1 MRFYKLLLALP
12 MLAVV
17 FAMDANA
24 ATYNCWQTYLPGQ
37 ADRGANEYLFLNAKS
52 EDYNA
57 ASSSCSHCKGKALV
71 CGHKSG
77 SFLGIGGGIGGDGCY
92 TGAKVIVDGTYTWKD
107 TQSTGRTV
115 FECDRN
121 GGNEWYHAGSSMLVN
136 FGNCADSSN
145 YKKGDKYERMF
156 EDGGREYYCIYS
168 RIKKAGAGKA
178 CIAQWNDAFCYMTK
192 NQSSCYAKKLGY
204 DKQNDTCTC
213 KNKDEIYRD
222 GKCVGDPR
230 KEEQK
235 CARIGGDWRGE
246 ICYCPAGEYYDE
258 TDKHCKAKNEC
269 KGNSICNS
277 QVIVLSDIGNT
288 NVSVHGGNVS
298 DSGNSSNT
306 NSNENNNNS
315 KNTNGNAEGGLAGSS
330 CTAAQKN
337 TYQIVPCT
345 EAATIGI
352 DTTGAMECFKECDGQ
367 NWLYFKASCNEAAGY
382 KCEKRTVG
390 SGFGCQSCT
399 KGGKSAGGKSG
410 GSGSGGSSC
419 LNRPTAEGRACCRA
433 GKETTF
439 KYNVCACV
447 DTTKEWK
454 YTEGAE
460 YGQCVTKGSTEVV
473 NPCDA
478 ICTNYVSIVVDNCA
492 MQKVNNYANV
502 ITQITQQCANR
513 ANCNAGT
520 VGQLVNQIEVAVAS
534 CANQPVEPEKPQ
546 IDEKRLAA
554 AVEAI
559 DKYRSGLDVSVW
571 KDKEGNFNTA
581 RLVSDSIAGVVL
593 GTAGG
598 LITSSVVKKNQVKSG
613 FEDVVCT
620 IGGQTVGSYGDEISV
635 GIQ

>member
-1 MRFYKLLLALP
+1 MRFYKLLLVVP
-12 MLAVV
+12 MIAFG

-57 ASSSCSHCKGKALV
+57 ATSSCSHCKGKALV
-71 CGHKSG
+71 CGHKAG
-77 SFLGIGGGIGGDGCY
+77 AFLGIGGGIGGDGCY
-92 TGAKVIVDGTYTWKD
+92 TGAKVIIDGTYTWKD
-107 TQSTGRTV
+107 TQNTGRTV

-121 GGNEWYHAGSSMLVN
+121 GGNEWYHAGSTMLVN

-213 KNKDEIYRD
+213 KNKNEIYRD
-222 GKCVGDPR
+222 GKCIINPDITEQDCYNRHGIPVDQGRKCRCADDRVWNDQGQCVPSSQCVGLCIGEINMSDMFKLTGGNASVGDITV
-230 KEEQK
+230 KQQQQQQQK
-235 CARIGGDWRGE
+235 QDSDNQYGNDVVANGSCSAS
-246 ICYCPAGEYYDE
+246 
-258 TDKHCKAKNEC
+258 N
-269 KGNSICNS
+269 KGVVEAVACS
-277 QVIVLSDIGNT
+277 Q
-288 NVSVHGGNVS
+288 
-298 DSGNSSNT
+298 
-306 NSNENNNNS
+306 
-315 KNTNGNAEGGLAGSS
+315 
-330 CTAAQKN
+330 
-337 TYQIVPCT
+337 
-345 EAATIGI
+345 AATIGVNT
-352 DTTGAMECFKECDGQ
+352 DNAKECARECDGQ
-367 NWLYFKASCNEAAGY
+367 QWLYFKKSCETGFT
-382 KCEKRTVG
+382 CEERKYG
-390 SGFGCQSCT
+390 NGFGCQSCT
-399 KGGKSAGGKSG
+399 KGGKTGGKTSG
-410 GSGSGGSSC
+410 GKTGGGSGSSC

-433 GKETTF
+433 GKDTTY
-439 KYNVCACV
+439 KNNVCSCV

-454 YTEGAE
+454 YTAGAE
-460 YGQCVTKGSTEVV
+460 YGECVVKGSTAPVD
-473 NPCDA
+473 PCNA
-478 ICTNYVSIVVDNCA
+478 VCSNYVSIVVDNCA
-492 MQKVNNYANV
+492 MQKVNNYASVVTN
-502 ITQITQQCANR
+502 ITQQCANR
-513 ANCNAGT
+513 ATCDANA
-520 VGQLVNQIEVAVAS
+520 VSQLVNQIEIAVATCS
-534 CANQPVEPEKPQ
+534 QQPAEPAKPV

-571 KDKEGNFNTA
+571 KDEEGNFNTA

-613 FEDVVCT
+613 FEDIMCT
-620 IGGQTVGSYGDEISV
+620 IGGQPVGSYGDEIQV

>member
-71 CGHKSG
+71 CGHKAG
-77 SFLGIGGGIGGDGCY
+77 AFLGIGGGIGGDGCY

-222 GKCVGDPR
+222 GKCIVNPDITEQDCYNRHGTPVDQGRKCRCADDRVWNEQGQCVPSSQCVGL
-230 KEEQK
+230 
-235 CARIGGDWRGE
+235 CIGE
-246 ICYCPAGEYYDE
+246 I
-258 TDKHCKAKNEC
+258 NM
-269 KGNSICNS
+269 
-277 QVIVLSDIGNT
+277 SDMFKLT
-288 NVSVHGGNVS
+288 GGNAS
-298 DSGNSSNT
+298 IGDISQQQQQQQQQK
-306 NSNENNNNS
+306 NNS
-315 KNTNGNAEGGLAGSS
+315 DNTNGNAEGGLAGSS

-410 GSGSGGSSC
+410 GGSGSGGSSC

-433 GKETTF
+433 GGATTF
-439 KYNVCACV
+439 KKNVCACV